1 MTAPTPTP
9 GAGTV
14 PAPGAGAWAALA
26 RAARGVRWYVTTLM
40 GDRDY
45 ECYVAHL
52 RRAHPDAPVP
62 TEKEFWRQRW
72 AEQDANP
79 GARCC

>member
-1 MTAPTPTP
+1 MTAPMT
-9 GAGTV
+9 
-14 PAPGAGAWAALA
+14 PAPGAALA

-45 ECYVAHL
+45 ERYVAHL
-52 RRAHPDAPVP
+52 RREHPDARVP

-72 AEQDANP
+72 AEQDAHP

>member
-1 MTAPTPTP
+1 MTAQAGPGT
-9 GAGTV
+9 GAGT
-14 PAPGAGAWAALA
+14 PGAALA

-45 ECYVAHL
+45 ERYVAHL
-52 RRAHPDAPVP
+52 RREHPDASVP
-62 TEKEFWRQRW
+62 TEKEFWRERW
-72 AEQDANP
+72 AEQEANP

>member
-1 MTAPTPTP
+1 MTAQAPLP
-9 GAGTV
+9 GA
-14 PAPGAGAWAALA
+14 ALV
-26 RAARGVRWYVTTLM
+26 RAVRGVRWYVTTLM

-45 ECYVAHL
+45 ERYVAHL
-52 RRAHPDAPVP
+52 RREHPDAGVP

-79 GARCC
+79 GPRCC